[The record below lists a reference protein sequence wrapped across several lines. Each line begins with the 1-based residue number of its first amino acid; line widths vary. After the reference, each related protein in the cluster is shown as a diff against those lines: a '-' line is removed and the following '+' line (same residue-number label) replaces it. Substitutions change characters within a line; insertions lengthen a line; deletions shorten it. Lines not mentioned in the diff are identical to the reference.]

1 MDFIIV
7 KVFSNLNDAM
17 INLDLSEETFS
28 NVDFPV
34 LKENFLTLNT
44 KNPKYL

>member
-1 MDFIIV
+1 MLGLWFDLIII

-17 INLDLSEETFS
+17 INLDLSKVTFS

-34 LKENFLTLNT
+34 LKEKFA
-44 KNPKYL
+44 PF